1 LEAFLAVSKM
11 PLKSILEKIQE
22 ELRKRE
28 GVREE
33 VQKDMRRATR
43 LSKQAIL
50 FTHQERFEDAKN
62 LLEEADKLFTKL
74 REVSKD
80 YPDLFYSGLVSA
92 AFEEYTEA
100 HTLLMLIEEDRF
112 IGHEEIGVP
121 TISYVLGLGDV
132 VGELRRRALDSI
144 RKGNVEAAEKY
155 LERMEYIYSE
165 LTAMD
170 DAYLL
175 VSGLR
180 RKCDVARHLIE
191 ITRGDVTIEARRS
204 ALERSILKLEETI
217 GKKKKVRRT
226 KA

>member
-1 LEAFLAVSKM
+1 VSRM
-11 PLKSILEKIQE
+11 SLKSILEKIQE

-28 GVREE
+28 GIREE

-50 FTHQERFEDAKN
+50 FTHQERFEDARN
-62 LLEEADKLFTKL
+62 LLEEASSLFSKL
-74 REVSKD
+74 REESKD
-80 YPDLFYSGLVSA
+80 YPDLFHSGLVSA
-92 AFEEYTEA
+92 AFEEYAEA
-100 HTLLMLIEEDRF
+100 HTLLMLIEEDLF
-112 IGHEEIGVP
+112 IDPEELSIPV
-121 TISYVLGLGDV
+121 ISYVLGLGDV

-144 RKGNVEAAEKY
+144 RKGNVEASEKC
-155 LERMEYIYSE
+155 LETMERIYSE

-204 ALERSILKLEETI
+204 TLERSILKLEDRLDKK
-217 GKKKKVRRT
+217 GKARKAKV
-226 KA
+226 

>member
-1 LEAFLAVSKM
+1 MSKM
-11 PLKSILEKIQE
+11 SLKSILEKIQE

-50 FTHQERFEDAKN
+50 FTHQERFKDAKN
-62 LLEEADKLFTKL
+62 LLEEASRLFAKL

-92 AFEEYTEA
+92 AFEEYAEA

-112 IGHEEIGVP
+112 IGPEELGVP
-121 TISYVLGLGDV
+121 AVSYVLGLGDV

-144 RKGNVEAAEKY
+144 RKGNVEAAEKLLETMEHIY
-155 LERMEYIYSE
+155 LE

-175 VSGLR
+175 VHGLR
-180 RKCDVARHLIE
+180 RKCDVARRVIE

-204 ALERSILKLEETI
+204 ALERSILKLEKMV
-217 GKKKKVRRT
+217 GKKRKLERLKP
-226 KA
+226 KEN

>member
-1 LEAFLAVSKM
+1 MS
-11 PLKSILEKIQE
+11 LKSILEKIQE

-50 FTHQERFEDAKN
+50 FTHQERFEEAKN

-100 HTLLMLIEEDRF
+100 HSLLTLVEEDSF
-112 IGHEEIGVP
+112 IGPEELGVP
-121 TISYVLGLGDV
+121 AISYVLGLGDV

-144 RKGNVEAAEKY
+144 RKGNVEAAEKC

-191 ITRGDVTIEARRS
+191 ITRGDVTIEARRT
-204 ALERSILKLEETI
+204 ALEHSILKLEETI
-217 GKKKKVRRT
+217 GKKKKIRRA

>member
-11 PLKSILEKIQE
+11 SLKSILEKIQE

-50 FTHQERFEDAKN
+50 FTHQGRFEDAKN
-62 LLEEADKLFTKL
+62 LLEEANRIFAKL

-80 YPDLFYSGLVSA
+80 YPELFHSGLVSA

-100 HTLLMLIEEDRF
+100 HTLLRLIEEDRF
-112 IGHEEIGVP
+112 IDPEELGVP
-121 TISYVLGLGDV
+121 KISYVLGLGDV

-144 RKGNVEAAEKY
+144 RKGKVEAAEKC
-155 LERMEYIYSE
+155 LERMERIYSE

-170 DAYLL
+170 DAYLV

-204 ALERSILKLEETI
+204 ALEHSILKLEETI
-217 GKKKKVRRT
+217 GEKKKIRKT
-226 KA
+226 KT

>member
-1 LEAFLAVSKM
+1 MS
-11 PLKSILEKIQE
+11 LKSILEKIQE

-28 GVREE
+28 GVREG

-80 YPDLFYSGLVSA
+80 YPDLFHSGLVSA

-112 IGHEEIGVP
+112 IGPEELGVP
-121 TISYVLGLGDV
+121 AISYVLGLGDV

-144 RKGNVEAAEKY
+144 RKGNVEAAEKC
-155 LERMEYIYSE
+155 LEKMEHIYSE

-191 ITRGDVTIEARRS
+191 ITRGDVTIEARRT